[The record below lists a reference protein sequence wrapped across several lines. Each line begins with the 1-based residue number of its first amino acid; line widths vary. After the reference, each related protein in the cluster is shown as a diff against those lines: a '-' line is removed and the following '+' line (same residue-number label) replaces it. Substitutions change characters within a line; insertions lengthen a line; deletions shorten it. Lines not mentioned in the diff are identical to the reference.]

1 MKPFAASF
9 RRLSVAAPILL
20 TSWSA
25 AFAQGAGAEAASPA
39 EPGET
44 TATPSSSDVASQTRV
59 VSQLG
64 PVLVTV
70 ASEGYDVSADEIASA
85 IVRELNVAL
94 TSSAASARGTF
105 RVALMRGKDL
115 SVTFRDELGNELKR
129 VVKAPA
135 NDAQVPEVA
144 ALLAVNLSQ
153 DKSGEVLAAMT
164 PPSEEPAPTEPE
176 VTPNVEPEAETA
188 STETVSGAL
197 PPPPKLEEVGFN
209 ATLVHPL
216 TVVRNADE
224 RTINVEFG
232 LVYSRVGALDG
243 FALNPILTH
252 VRHSADGFIMS
263 GVGTISGTPEYST
276 SHDGFRI
283 GGAFNYGY
291 GALSGFSIAGA
302 VDVQLAHESVEVAL
316 DGGQVAGAVAIV
328 NGYVDGAQIGG
339 AVSYSKGLS
348 GMQLSGAASVSR
360 GNTEGFQLG
369 GAANVSLGNVS
380 GAQIAGAVNV
390 AQDVNGLQ
398 FGVINIGKRVSGAQI
413 GIINIAEEVNGASVG
428 LVTYSKKG
436 RTQFTT
442 WVDPT
447 RPLNVGARF
456 VSGYLYAMP
465 MAGGDPT
472 KTDEFDF
479 GMSLGARFPIRDF
492 YIDTEGNYANHY
504 RDGSIDESAIDL
516 RYRAS
521 LGYQVLP
528 WLGIFAGGGVRH
540 QFHAKEGGD
549 HRLTGIWNV
558 GIDVF

>member
-1 MKPFAASF
+1 
-9 RRLSVAAPILL
+9 V
-20 TSWSA
+20 
-25 AFAQGAGAEAASPA
+25 
-39 EPGET
+39 
-44 TATPSSSDVASQTRV
+44 
-59 VSQLG
+59 
-64 PVLVTV
+64 
-70 ASEGYDVSADEIASA
+70 
-85 IVRELNVAL
+85 
-94 TSSAASARGTF
+94 
-105 RVALMRGKDL
+105 
-115 SVTFRDELGNELKR
+115 
-129 VVKAPA
+129 
-135 NDAQVPEVA
+135 
-144 ALLAVNLSQ
+144 
-153 DKSGEVLAAMT
+153 
-164 PPSEEPAPTEPE
+164 
-176 VTPNVEPEAETA
+176 
-188 STETVSGAL
+188 
-197 PPPPKLEEVGFN
+197 
-209 ATLVHPL
+209 
-216 TVVRNADE
+216 
-224 RTINVEFG
+224 
-232 LVYSRVGALDG
+232 
-243 FALNPILTH
+243 
-252 VRHSADGFIMS
+252 
-263 GVGTISGTPEYST
+263 
-276 SHDGFRI
+276 GFRI

-492 YIDTEGNYANHY
+492 YIDTEGNYA
-504 RDGSIDESAIDL
+504 
-516 RYRAS
+516 
-521 LGYQVLP
+521 
-528 WLGIFAGGGVRH
+528 
-540 QFHAKEGGD
+540 
-549 HRLTGIWNV
+549 
-558 GIDVF
+558 